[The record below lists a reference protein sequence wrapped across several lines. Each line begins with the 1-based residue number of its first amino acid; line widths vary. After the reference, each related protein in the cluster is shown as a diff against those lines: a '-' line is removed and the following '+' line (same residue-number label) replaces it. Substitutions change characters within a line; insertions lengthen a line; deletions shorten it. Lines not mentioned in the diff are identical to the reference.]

1 MFLWRQSISC
11 PTGGYNRLRR
21 RFRQRLVEVDR
32 TSALVASTI
41 CLLHRPYLWM
51 STMSY
56 WVGLGSSRCWCSSR
70 TDYSTDRCQQKTADK
85 TRSLMSGDSYHH
97 FPTASSVR
105 RTKGGG
111 AVRFHPRKSSH
122 SQQNS
127 EAEEEVASAVFR
139 VTIRAR
145 GKTT

>member
-32 TSALVASTI
+32 TSALVASTT

-56 WVGLGSSRCWCSSR
+56 WGGSGSSRCWYWSK
-70 TDYSTDRCQQKTADK
+70 TGYSTAHCQRMADK
-85 TRSLMSGDSYHH
+85 TRSLTSGDSYHH
-97 FPTASSVR
+97 PPTVSLVQKTR
-105 RTKGGG
+105 DGG
-111 AVRFHPRKSSH
+111 VLHSHLPKSSR

-127 EAEEEVASAVFR
+127 EAEEEAAPATSPA
-139 VTIRAR
+139 TIRA
-145 GKTT
+145 GEKMI